1 MIAGVD
7 VSKWQGRMTWVV
19 TASRGI
25 RRAYIRGAY
34 GVDKDPYFEA
44 NWSGIQLT
52 GIERGV
58 YLYPLYKLSFDA
70 QLDYWLR
77 GLPNVE
83 QGDLPPA
90 IDIEFNAGEKKPDA
104 GYQAALLKLLARVEK
119 EFGTR
124 PVIYTSPSIIKS
136 YLKMPEFG
144 QYPLWVANYN
154 ETTPAIPLPWQPELW
169 YGWQHTSKGNGV
181 FYGAVSKSI
190 DLDVFRN

>member
-1 MIAGVD
+1 MIPGVD
-7 VSKWQGRMTWVV
+7 VSKWQWEINWPV

-34 GVDKDPYFEA
+34 GLEKDPYFA
-44 NWSGIQLT
+44 PNWSGIQGT

-58 YLYPLYKLSFDA
+58 YLYPLYKLSFDV

-104 GYQAALLKLLARVEK
+104 LYQMAMLKLLARVEK
-119 EFGTR
+119 EFGKM

-144 QYPLWVANYN
+144 QWPLWIANYN
-154 ETTPAIPLPWQPELW
+154 ETTPAIPLPWQPETW
-169 YGWQHTSKGNGV
+169 VGWQHPRLANGKW
-181 FYGAVSKSI
+181 YGASSKSI
-190 DLDVFRN
+190 DLDVFRD